1 MKDKQFMVFLI
12 VLFAVNLLVNL
23 YIFSRTKGI
32 FPESNTGFWLTTLLF
47 WLVAFSYL
55 IGRMLERSGAM
66 TLAEPIIKT
75 GSYWLGAMVYL
86 TLLFLLVDI
95 VRGLNGLFNIS
106 DVLRFNW
113 AETTGRTVIVA
124 VYALSA
130 VILVAGYFSAKIP
143 VVRTQAVKIEK
154 PVPDGMQK
162 VVLASDIHLGM
173 MISNGR
179 LKRLV
184 KTVNDQD
191 ADLVLLAGDVFD
203 EDLGAVVKNN
213 MGDQLKKLKARYGVY
228 AILGNHEFYGDADT
242 AEKYLKDHRII
253 VLRDSV
259 AVTENGLTIVGRED
273 ITRENMTGKKRQTL
287 EELLR
292 ETNTDSPL
300 IVMDHQPYNLADVS
314 KHNVDLQVSGHTHNG
329 QMWPFNYITGALF
342 EIGKGYGKIANTHFY
357 VSSGFGTWGPPIRTN
372 SRSEIVALEI
382 ESTLE

>member
-1 MKDKQFMVFLI
+1 MIFLGI
-12 VLFAVNLLVNL
+12 VITINLLVNY

-32 FPESNTGFWLTTLLF
+32 FPEANTGFWLATILF

-55 IGRMLERSGAM
+55 IGRVLERSGAM
-66 TLAEPIIKT
+66 MLAEPIIKT
-75 GSYWLGAMVYL
+75 GSWWLGAMVYL

-95 VRGLNGLFNIS
+95 IRGLNGLFNAS
-106 DVLRFNW
+106 ELLRFGW
-113 AETTGRTVIVA
+113 KDTTGRTIIFA

-130 VILVAGYFSAKIP
+130 VFLVAGYFSAKIP
-143 VVRTQAVKIEK
+143 VVRTQAIKIEK
-154 PVPDGMQK
+154 SVPGGMQK

-184 KTVNDQD
+184 KAVNKQN
-191 ADLVLLAGDVFD
+191 ADIVLLAGDVFD
-203 EDLGAVVKNN
+203 EDLGSVIKNN
-213 MGDQLKKLKARYGVY
+213 MGDLLKKLEAKHGVY

-242 AEKYLKDHRII
+242 AEKYLKDHQIV

-259 AVTENGLTIVGRED
+259 AVTENGMTIVGRED
-273 ITRENMTGKKRQTL
+273 LTWENMTGKERKTL
-287 EELLR
+287 EELLVGA
-292 ETNTDSPL
+292 NTENPV

-314 KHNVDLQVSGHTHNG
+314 KHSVDLQVSGHTHNG

-342 EIGKGYGKIANTHFY
+342 EISKGYGKIGNTHFY

-372 SRSEIVALEI
+372 SRSEIVVLEVS
-382 ESTLE
+382 ER